1 MARVCFRVRICQKI
15 TQEPS
20 SRFGPPSTYTPPHQT
35 SRMYFAV
42 KKALGKAAISSCT
55 WPERFS
61 QLFMLDTVRDV
72 GDQRRETALFTPP
85 VGDFWA
91 FGAPHE
97 RLGIFSRVVFIRQN
111 LAAMCAYFVE
121 VYALGALMPMC
132 TSPSV
137 IVMDDD
143 SGGSSDAVA
152 TEAMAEYVRGLCTDD
167 LRANLGTWV
176 AEARA
181 AKAAARAAGAA
192 ARAAGAA
199 ASALRAADPIPIADH
214 AARRQVASV

>member
-1 MARVCFRVRICQKI
+1 MPEDHPRTFFKVC
-15 TQEPS
+15 P
-20 SRFGPPSTYTPPHQT
+20 PPSTCTPPHLT

-42 KKALGKAAISSCT
+42 KEALGKAAISSCT